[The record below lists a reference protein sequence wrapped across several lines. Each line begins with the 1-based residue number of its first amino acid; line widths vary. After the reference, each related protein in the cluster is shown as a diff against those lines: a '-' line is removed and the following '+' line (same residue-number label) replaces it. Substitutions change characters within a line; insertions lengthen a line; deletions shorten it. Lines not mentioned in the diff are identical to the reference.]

1 MNKEYIDIE
10 YKGTNF
16 KIEKEI
22 SESYDLFY
30 NRAWYIVKNNPQ
42 NEEELNDLK
51 PKSIIWVNKNFLRMK
66 YEDINL

>member
-10 YKGTNF
+10 YKGINF

-30 NRAWYIVKNNPQ
+30 NRAWYIVKNCPK
-42 NEEELNDLK
+42 NERELIDLK

-66 YEDINL
+66 YDDINV